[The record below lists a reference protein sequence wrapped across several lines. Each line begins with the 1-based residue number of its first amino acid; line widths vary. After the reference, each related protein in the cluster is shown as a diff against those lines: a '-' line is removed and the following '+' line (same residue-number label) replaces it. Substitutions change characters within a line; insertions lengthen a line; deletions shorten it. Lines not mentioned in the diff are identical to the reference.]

1 MCHTLS
7 VCAAQFSKKSNAGM
21 MTDLARLLGV
31 LKIVARARSFSNQ
44 GKSRVN
50 PVYSP
55 PPSSAVLPSWR
66 PPEPDPR
73 HKSLSVCVVG
83 APNAGKST
91 LLNAFIGNAAAAP
104 VSAVS
109 RKYNTTRGRILGVS
123 TEGHS
128 QLCIVDTPGF
138 LVEGDAQKG
147 RFNRTLVSAA
157 IEAVPESDFALLVL
171 DIAKRFDD
179 EAKSAL
185 SAMIRLASKSG
196 VNLIL
201 VANKCDLLRGT
212 HLDYKQRGLS
222 HTVASRIPQYGEE
235 SSDVTKSMNIGG
247 WPAVMRDCLREHNA
261 GFSLYS
267 PPGTSAG
274 AGASHDLRSIPS
286 SSEGRDSGKL
296 RAPHVDLLHLKL
308 DIVSTWLEREL
319 ASVNG
324 NVNNPLPPLFAISS
338 RLGHGVNELKSSLL
352 SVAPLRS
359 WLYPRDTVTDSS
371 LVSRVAEAIREELLG
386 RLHDEVPYA
395 LQQETRSWR
404 VVDEGQL
411 PHPIVTEIHQDIRVP
426 SQRVAAMLLA
436 NGGAAIKSIAE
447 ASREKVVLIL
457 GTRVRLHLHV
467 SVKSETR
474 LRREKGNGME

>member
-1 MCHTLS
+1 MFESAKRLTGVLQIVSRCR
-7 VCAAQFSKKSNAGM
+7 QFSSRGNINLTVPPKPKSNP
-21 MTDLARLLGV
+21 
-31 LKIVARARSFSNQ
+31 I
-44 GKSRVN
+44 
-50 PVYSP
+50 YSP
-55 PPSSAVLPSWR
+55 PPSSAVLPSWK
-66 PPEPDPR
+66 PPEPDHR
-73 HKSLSVCVVG
+73 HRSLSLCVVG

-109 RKYNTTRGRILGVS
+109 RKYNTTRGRILGVA
-123 TEGHS
+123 TEGYS

-138 LVEGDAQKG
+138 LVEGDSQKG

-157 IEAVPESDFALLVL
+157 IEAVPESDYTLLVL

-185 SAMIRLASKSG
+185 SAMIKLACKSG

-201 VANKCDLLRGT
+201 VANKCDLLRGAY
-212 HLDYKQRGLS
+212 LDQKQRGLS
-222 HTVASRIPQYGEE
+222 HTVASKIPQYGE
-235 SSDVTKSMNIGG
+235 VTSGVMKTMNIGG
-247 WPAVMRDCLREHNA
+247 WPAVVRDCLRENNGK
-261 GFSLYS
+261 GFSYS
-267 PPGTSAG
+267 LPPGIGAG
-274 AGASHDLRSIPS
+274 AGATHDLRSMIS
-286 SSEGRDSGKL
+286 NEGKEERKI
-296 RAPHVDLLHLKL
+296 RAPHADLLHLKL
-308 DIVSTWLEREL
+308 DILSTWLEREL

-338 RLGHGVNELKSSLL
+338 RLGHGVSELKSSLL

-359 WLYPRDTVTDSS
+359 WLYPRDTTTDSS

-395 LQQETRSWR
+395 IQQETRSWR
-404 VVDEGQL
+404 VVNEGQL

-436 NGGAAIKSIAE
+436 NGGSAIKTIAE
-447 ASREKVVLIL
+447 ASREKIILIL

-467 SVKSETR
+467 SVKSEAK

>member
-1 MCHTLS
+1 MVTTTRLLQAICIAGG
-7 VCAAQFSKKSNAGM
+7 VRQFSNVGGR
-21 MTDLARLLGV
+21 TGRNFNDLR
-31 LKIVARARSFSNQ
+31 KIN
-44 GKSRVN
+44 N
-50 PVYSP
+50 PIYSP
-55 PPSSAVLPSWR
+55 PPQSALLPSWR

-73 HKSLSVCVVG
+73 HKSLSICVVG

-91 LLNAFIGNAAAAP
+91 LLNAFVGNAAAAP

-109 RKYNTTRGRILGVS
+109 RKYNTTRGRILGVA
-123 TEGHS
+123 TEGFS

-185 SAMIRLASKSG
+185 SAMIRFAVKSN

-212 HLDYKQRGLS
+212 YLDHRQKSLS
-222 HTVASRIPQYGEE
+222 QIVSSQNPQYGQEL
-235 SSDVTKSMNIGG
+235 SGITRRMNIGG
-247 WPAVMRDCLREHNA
+247 WPAVVRDCLQEHNGKGFA
-261 GFSLYS
+261 FSL

-274 AGASHDLRSIPS
+274 SGASHDLRSSYNS
-286 SSEGRDSGKL
+286 SNIREGGKT
-296 RAPHVDLLHLKL
+296 RNAHVDLLHLKL

-319 ASVNG
+319 VTING
-324 NVNNPLPPLFAISS
+324 NINCSLPPLFAISS
-338 RLGHGVNELKSSLL
+338 RLGHGVNELKTSLL

-371 LVSRVAEAIREELLG
+371 LVARVAEAIREELLG

-404 VVDEGQL
+404 VVDEKQP

-436 NGGAAIKSIAE
+436 NEGSAIKSIAE
-447 ASREKVVLIL
+447 ASREKVALIL

-467 SVKSETR
+467 TVKSEAK
-474 LRREKGNGME
+474 LRREAGSGME